1 MPAYVRQASPLIKGQ
16 LGVEGTVHTCGAAA
30 AGDGSG
36 NETDLGGSGSV
47 VSEEATSGSCID
59 ELTLLLASIFMVQ
72 LVRGQFQGCG
82 LRAYQTFG
90 LKVPC
95 VRGSSLAMPRSIWY
109 QG

>member
-1 MPAYVRQASPLIKGQ
+1 MPAYFRQASPLIKGQ
-16 LGVEGTVHTCGAAA
+16 LGLEGTVHTCGAAA

-47 VSEEATSGSCID
+47 GTEEATPGSCID

-72 LVRGQFQGCG
+72 LVRGQVQGCF
-82 LRAYQTFG
+82 LRVHQIW
-90 LKVPC
+90 VEVSC
-95 VRGSSLAMPRSIWY
+95 VRGSSLAMPRSIWC